1 MHFENL
7 VFFVPFLIAPLTSDP
22 GLPYWPSGL
31 SRNSREISEN
41 RSQSGDAFAGPQKRS
56 KVTFFRARFQVTLL
70 HMGYFGSLLRCD
82 TKVTVLRIP
91 TKKSETFGLKSRD
104 LFWTRALNHLNL
116 FEVPMPEPP
125 RTWCFPAEF
134 SGFSG
139 DLAKNA
145 FDTSEATGFVGAF
158 SFSSCI

>member
-7 VFFVPFLIAPLTSDP
+7 VFFVHFLDPPLTSNQ
-22 GLPYWPSGL
+22 GLPYWPSGVP
-31 SRNSREISEN
+31 RNSREITEN
-41 RSQSGDAFAGPQKRS
+41 RSHTGDAFAGPQKRS
-56 KVTFFRARFQVTLL
+56 KVTFFRAPFPVTLL

-91 TKKSETFGLKSRD
+91 TKKSEKFGLKSRD
-104 LFWTRALNHLNL
+104 HFLTRALNHLNF

-125 RTWCFPAEF
+125 LTWCFPAEF

-139 DLAKNA
+139 DLGKKC
-145 FDTSEATGFVGAF
+145 D
-158 SFSSCI
+158 